1 MLPLMEM
8 SEYDLIP
15 PEVPV
20 MSNVL
25 LEIFRLPSRWMPKE
39 QPSMVSL
46 AEGSSPRIVR
56 LP

>member
-15 PEVPV
+15 PKVPV

-25 LEIFRLPSRWMPKE
+25 LEIFRLPSRWMPKK
-39 QPSMVSL
+39 QPLMVSL